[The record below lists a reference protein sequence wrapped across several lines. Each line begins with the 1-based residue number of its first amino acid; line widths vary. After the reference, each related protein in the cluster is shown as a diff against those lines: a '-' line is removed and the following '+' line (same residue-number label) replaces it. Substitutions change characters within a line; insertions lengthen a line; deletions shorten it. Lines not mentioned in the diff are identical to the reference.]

1 MIDKIEFILDFHI
14 FDILDLD
21 LLLGYPL
28 EELLDA
34 SHGSLDGKLW
44 EAVFAIATSYPE
56 NPMAKPLPKLNPF
69 KSMMHE
75 SSFASSEP
83 VLFKVAFPAL
93 KEYDSGETLHLCE
106 DE

>member
-1 MIDKIEFILDFHI
+1 MIDKIKFILDFHI

-56 NPMAKPLPKLNPF
+56 NPMAKPVPKLNPF
-69 KSMMHE
+69 ESMMHE